1 MKKIIFT
8 SRLDGD
14 SSLGAYLICE
24 IAQKLAEKYPKIQI
38 NIIGGG
44 TEYPKIAPMAQ
55 KISQKL
61 NRELI
66 LPLGTQSRP
75 TNFYDENTLFVGV
88 SRAALEAMSCGSPVI
103 LLGNEGCLGLLDERK
118 LPAAI
123 KTNFTCRAHPICTA
137 DELFSEISHYYS
149 LPETEKARLS
159 RLSREIVAK
168 YFSAEKMTRETLSVY
183 REILEQNPQK
193 TIRITLCGYYGKGN
207 LGDEAILLS
216 IKRAIGEV
224 FGDRAKIS
232 ILNTKN
238 PLKMTGI
245 LRDTD
250 LFVFGGGSLL
260 QNSTSTA
267 SLFYYLAA
275 IITANVLAKNK
286 IMLANGIGPVKDNI
300 LPQKVLTKLIARAVD
315 GFDIISVRDTD
326 SRTKLQKILPHR
338 KIHLVPDPALALFES
353 NRQKLNQRLIN
364 SPKNNYFIY
373 IPCARGLKK
382 ANITPIQL
390 TTILK
395 KLEKNYA
402 CRAVLCVLNPVEDE
416 EMATDLPSFLTICP
430 SAPNELCALLR
441 GAKFVIS
448 QRYHGSLFA
457 ASCGVPT
464 LSVSDDP
471 KIKALCKDFLLHP
484 SLHTEQLK
492 NLDFLSRQIEKMMAH
507 HKNNEK
513 ITNLLLEQG
522 TNRSQNALRAIF
534 QKYNKK

>member
-1 MKKIIFT
+1 MKFENNKI
-8 SRLDGD
+8 
-14 SSLGAYLICE
+14 
-24 IAQKLAEKYPKIQI
+24 K
-38 NIIGGG
+38 
-44 TEYPKIAPMAQ
+44 
-55 KISQKL
+55 
-61 NRELI
+61 
-66 LPLGTQSRP
+66 
-75 TNFYDENTLFVGV
+75 
-88 SRAALEAMSCGSPVI
+88 
-103 LLGNEGCLGLLDERK
+103 
-118 LPAAI
+118 
-123 KTNFTCRAHPICTA
+123 
-137 DELFSEISHYYS
+137 
-149 LPETEKARLS
+149 
-159 RLSREIVAK
+159 
-168 YFSAEKMTRETLSVY
+168 
-183 REILEQNPQK
+183 
-193 TIRITLCGYYGKGN
+193 ITLCGYYGKGN

-238 PLKMTGI
+238 PIKMMGI

-300 LPQKVLTKLIARAVD
+300 LPEKVLTKLIARAVD

-338 KIHLVPDPALALFES
+338 KIHLVPDPALAFFAR
-353 NRQKLNQRLIN
+353 NRQKLNQWLIN
-364 SPKNNYFIY
+364 SPKNSYFIY
-373 IPCARGLKK
+373 IPCASGLKK
-382 ANITPIQL
+382 ANIPPTQL
-390 TTILK
+390 ITMLK
-395 KLEKNYA
+395 KLEKNNA
-402 CRAVLCVLNPVEDE
+402 CRVVLCVLNPVEDE
-416 EMATDLPSFLTICP
+416 ETATALPSFRTICP
-430 SAPNELCALLR
+430 STPNELCALLR

-464 LSVSDDP
+464 LSISDDP

-484 SLHTEQLK
+484 SLPTKQLHK
-492 NLDFLSRQIEKMMAH
+492 SDFLALQVEKMIDH

-513 ITNLLLEQG
+513 ITNLLLQQG
-522 TNRSQNALRAIF
+522 ANCSQNALRAIF

>member
-1 MKKIIFT
+1 MKFENDKI
-8 SRLDGD
+8 
-14 SSLGAYLICE
+14 
-24 IAQKLAEKYPKIQI
+24 K
-38 NIIGGG
+38 
-44 TEYPKIAPMAQ
+44 
-55 KISQKL
+55 
-61 NRELI
+61 
-66 LPLGTQSRP
+66 
-75 TNFYDENTLFVGV
+75 
-88 SRAALEAMSCGSPVI
+88 
-103 LLGNEGCLGLLDERK
+103 
-118 LPAAI
+118 
-123 KTNFTCRAHPICTA
+123 
-137 DELFSEISHYYS
+137 
-149 LPETEKARLS
+149 
-159 RLSREIVAK
+159 
-168 YFSAEKMTRETLSVY
+168 
-183 REILEQNPQK
+183 
-193 TIRITLCGYYGKGN
+193 ITLCGYYCKGN

-224 FGDRAKIS
+224 FDNRAKIS

-245 LRDTD
+245 LCDTD

-267 SLFYYLAA
+267 SLFYYLAT
-275 IITANVLAKNK
+275 ICTANLLVKNK
-286 IMLANGIGPVKDNI
+286 IMLANGIGPVRDNI
-300 LPQKVLTKLIARAVD
+300 LPEKVLTKLIARALD

-338 KIHLVPDPALALFES
+338 KIHLVPDPALALFVR
-353 NRQKLNQRLIN
+353 NWQKLNQGLIN

-390 TTILK
+390 TTMLK

-402 CRAVLCVLNPVEDE
+402 CRVVLCVLNPIEDE
-416 EMATDLPSFLTICP
+416 EIAKALPSFRTICP
-430 SAPNELCALLR
+430 STPNELCALLR

-471 KIKALCKDFLLHP
+471 KIKALCKDFSLHP
-484 SLHTEQLK
+484 SLRAKQLH
-492 NLDFLSRQIEKMMAH
+492 NSDFLALQVEKMLDY

-513 ITNLLLEQG
+513 NINILLEQG
-522 TNRSQNALRAIF
+522 ANRSQNALRTIF
-534 QKYNKK
+534 HKYNKK

>member
-1 MKKIIFT
+1 MKFENNKI
-8 SRLDGD
+8 
-14 SSLGAYLICE
+14 
-24 IAQKLAEKYPKIQI
+24 K
-38 NIIGGG
+38 
-44 TEYPKIAPMAQ
+44 
-55 KISQKL
+55 
-61 NRELI
+61 
-66 LPLGTQSRP
+66 
-75 TNFYDENTLFVGV
+75 
-88 SRAALEAMSCGSPVI
+88 
-103 LLGNEGCLGLLDERK
+103 
-118 LPAAI
+118 
-123 KTNFTCRAHPICTA
+123 
-137 DELFSEISHYYS
+137 
-149 LPETEKARLS
+149 
-159 RLSREIVAK
+159 
-168 YFSAEKMTRETLSVY
+168 
-183 REILEQNPQK
+183 
-193 TIRITLCGYYGKGN
+193 ITLCGYYGKGN

-216 IKRAIGEV
+216 IKRAIGEA

-267 SLFYYLAA
+267 SLFYYLAT
-275 IITANVLAKNK
+275 ISTANALAKNK
-286 IMLANGIGPVKDNI
+286 IMLANGIGPVRNSV
-300 LPQKVLTKLIARAVD
+300 LPEKVLTNLIARAVD

-338 KIHLVPDPALALFES
+338 KIHLVPDPALALFTS
-353 NRQKLNQRLIN
+353 SRQKLNQGLIN

-402 CRAVLCVLNPVEDE
+402 CRVVLCILNPVEDE
-416 EMATDLPSFLTICP
+416 EIAKSLPSSRTICP
-430 SAPNELCALLR
+430 STPNELCALLR
-441 GAKFVIS
+441 DAKFVIS

-457 ASCGVPT
+457 ASCGIPT

-484 SLHTEQLK
+484 SLREKQLY
-492 NLDFLSRQIEKMMAH
+492 NSDFLALQVEKMLDH

-513 ITNLLLEQG
+513 IANILLQQG
-522 TNRSQNALRAIF
+522 ANRSRNALRAIF